1 MNILTNSSLQ
11 ELTVISGEEQ
21 LHILRLFQHSLDP
34 LCVAGFDGFLK
45 IINPAFT
52 DTLGYSEEEL
62 LSSSFLNFIHPEDQ
76 EKTLIEVHRLI
87 DMQENSMDFVSR
99 FRKKNEDYVYFQ
111 WNAVPDRQN
120 QQIYCTFR
128 NITDMRIHE
137 MEKRRAVEDF
147 NLIVRGIDAGIWSHD
162 LRTGREWWSSNFFKL
177 LDYEPGEIHPSY
189 AHFKSLVHP
198 SDRAY
203 MEKKFH
209 DHLYHQKDYKV
220 ELRLLTGNGEYKWM
234 ETSGQSIRDD
244 EGNALRVAGSLR
256 DINDRKMAQLE
267 VEKQEFLLNQTAKMA
282 RVGGWEICLDKMTP
296 IWSEEVYRIHE
307 VEPSYKLNLEEAF
320 DFYVEE
326 YRALISDAVEKAINE
341 GKEYDLELKILTK
354 KNQERWVRAI
364 GKPIKNDEGEVTALR
379 GIFQDIEE
387 QKRRENS
394 LNKSIEIISEQNKR
408 FSNFAYIVSH
418 NLRSHISNFTLLI
431 ELYERTS
438 EKSELDKIL
447 DMGKTTF
454 SRLKETIDHLSKV
467 VEIQTEISQQKEYL
481 GINRV
486 LNRTLDIL
494 SMDITQT
501 GCIIETDF
509 NDWNHI
515 NYVPAYLD
523 SIFQN
528 LISNAIKYRHPDRN
542 PHIKLRTYFDNG
554 KPVLSVKDNGLGIDL
569 KLHKEKVFGM
579 FKTFH
584 EHPQAKGIGLFITKN
599 QIEALGGFIQV
610 ESEVGIGTE
619 FIIYLQGL

>member
-1 MNILTNSSLQ
+1 MNILTNNSLQ
-11 ELTVISGEEQ
+11 ELTVISGQEQ

-34 LCVAGFDGFLK
+34 MCVAGFDGYFK

-52 DTLGYSEEEL
+52 ETLGYSEEEL
-62 LSSSFLNFIHPEDQ
+62 LSVPFLEFIHPEDQ
-76 EKTLIEVHRLI
+76 SRTLIETHRLTGPG
-87 DMQENSMDFVSR
+87 QNSMDYVSR
-99 FRKKNEDYVYFQ
+99 YRKKNGEFVYFQ

-120 QQIYCTFR
+120 QLIYCTFR
-128 NITDMRIHE
+128 NITDTRINE

-147 NLIVRGIDAGIWSHD
+147 NLIVRAIDAGIWSHD
-162 LRTGREWWSSNFFKL
+162 LRTGREWWSSNFYRL

-198 SDRAY
+198 SDRTN

-220 ELRLLTGNGEYKWM
+220 ELRLLTGKGEYKWM
-234 ETSGQSIRDD
+234 ETSAQSIRDD
-244 EGNALRVAGSLR
+244 EGKALRVAGSLR
-256 DINDRKMAQLE
+256 NINERKMAQLE
-267 VEKQEFLLNQTAKMA
+267 VEKQEFLLNQAAEMA
-282 RVGGWEICLDKMTP
+282 RVGGWEVCLENMTP

-307 VEPSYKLNLEEAF
+307 LDPSFELNLEEAVN
-320 DFYVEE
+320 FYVEE
-326 YRALISDAVEKAINE
+326 YRPIISNAVELAINE
-341 GKEYDLELKILTK
+341 GKEFDLELKILTA
-354 KNQERWVRAI
+354 KNRELWVRAV
-364 GKPIKNDEGEVTALR
+364 GMPIKNREGKVISLR

-418 NLRSHISNFTLLI
+418 NLRSHISNFTLLL

-438 EKSELDKIL
+438 EKEELEKIL

-454 SRLKETIDHLSKV
+454 NRLKETIEHLSKV

-481 GINRV
+481 SINRV

-501 GCIIETDF
+501 ASIIETDF

-515 NYVPAYLD
+515 SYVPAYLD

-528 LISNAIKYRHPDRN
+528 LISNAIKYRHPDRM
-542 PHIKLRTYFDNG
+542 PRIKLKTYFDNG

-569 KLHKEKVFGM
+569 KLHKDKVFGM

-599 QIEALGGFIQV
+599 QVEALGGFIQID
-610 ESEVGIGTE
+610 SEVGVGTE
-619 FIIYLQGL
+619 FRIYLQGL